1 MEKGNKKIISAWTF
15 YDWANSVYPLV
26 ITTSIFPVFY
36 AAKIDLLTAETPD
49 TDLIKFFGYELT
61 GTVLFSYVIAASLLL
76 VSFLSPILSG
86 IADYAGNKK
95 MFLRFFCYLGAI
107 STASLYFF
115 DEHHLELSMLS
126 IFLASIGFWNSLVFY
141 NAYLPEIAEKKDH
154 DKISAKGFSMGYF
167 GASILLIIC
176 LVLLNSF
183 GTFSE
188 ELIKPKTVFILVAI
202 WWIGFSHVT
211 YFYLPKENS
220 KHKITKDILMKGFR
234 EIAQVWEQIK
244 EIKALKKYLYSFF
257 VISMGVQTIMT
268 MAVVF
273 AEDVV
278 FSDTPDKSGLIIAVL
293 IIQFIAIPGAFLFNV
308 MSSKFGNI
316 RTLTIATVIWVLA
329 CYFAYEFVKTPPTFY
344 MLAGLVGF
352 VMGGTQ
358 ALSRST
364 YSKYLPQTEDTA
376 SFFSFYDVTEKIA
389 MVIGIFLFGFV
400 EDMTG
405 DITKSILFLIIVF
418 VLAAILL
425 VLVPSDKLKKLQT
438 TDNN

>member
-1 MEKGNKKIISAWTF
+1 MEKGNKKVIWAWTF

-36 AAKIDLLTAETPD
+36 AAQIDVLTKDNPGS
-49 TDLIKFFGYELT
+49 DLVSFLGYELT
-61 GTVLFSYVIAASLLL
+61 GTVLFSYVVAASLLV
-76 VSFLSPILSG
+76 VSLLSPILSG

-95 MFLRFFCYLGAI
+95 SFLRFFCYLGAI

-115 DEHHLELSMLS
+115 DPHQLEWSMMS
-126 IFLASIGFWNSLVFY
+126 IFFASIGFWNSLVFY

-154 DKISAKGFSMGYF
+154 DKISARGFSMGYF

-176 LVLLNSF
+176 LVLLGKLGLFTDNPII
-183 GTFSE
+183 E
-188 ELIKPKTVFILVAI
+188 ARDVFLLVAI

-211 YFYLPKENS
+211 YFYLPKE
-220 KHKITKDILMKGFR
+220 KTRHKITKDILLKGFK
-234 EIAQVWEQIK
+234 EISQVWKQIK
-244 EIKALKKYLYSFF
+244 TIKALKRYLISFF
-257 VISMGVQTIMT
+257 IISMGVQTIMT

-278 FSDTPDKSGLIIAVL
+278 FSHTPDKGGLIIAVL
-293 IIQFIAIPGAFLFNV
+293 IIQFIAIPGAFMFNKI
-308 MSSKFGNI
+308 SSKIGNLK
-316 RTLTIATVIWVLA
+316 TLTFASIIWIFA
-329 CYFAYEFVKTPPTFY
+329 CYFAYAYVKTPFLFY
-344 MLAGLVGF
+344 WLAAVVGF

-358 ALSRST
+358 ALARST
-364 YSKYLPQTEDTA
+364 YSKYLPKTDDTA

-405 DITKSILFLIIVF
+405 DITKSILFLILVF
-418 VLAAILL
+418 VATVISLL
-425 VLVPSDKLKKLQT
+425 FVPK
-438 TDNN
+438 NNLESQS

>member
-1 MEKGNKKIISAWTF
+1 MEKGNKKVIWAWTF

-36 AAKIDLLTAETPD
+36 AAQIDVLTKDNPGS
-49 TDLIKFFGYELT
+49 DLVSFLGYELT
-61 GTVLFSYVIAASLLL
+61 GTVLFSYVVAASLLV
-76 VSFLSPILSG
+76 VSLLSPILSG

-95 MFLRFFCYLGAI
+95 SFLRFFCYLGAI

-115 DEHHLELSMLS
+115 DPHQLEWSMMS
-126 IFLASIGFWNSLVFY
+126 IFFASIGFWNSLVFY

-154 DKISAKGFSMGYF
+154 DKISARGFSMGYF

-176 LVLLNSF
+176 LVLLGKLGLFTDN
-183 GTFSE
+183 TIIE
-188 ELIKPKTVFILVAI
+188 ARDVFLLVAI

-211 YFYLPKENS
+211 YFYLPKE
-220 KHKITKDILMKGFR
+220 KTRHKITKDILLKGFK
-234 EIAQVWEQIK
+234 EISQVWKQIK
-244 EIKALKKYLYSFF
+244 TIKALKRYLISFF
-257 VISMGVQTIMT
+257 IISMGVQTIMT

-278 FSDTPDKSGLIIAVL
+278 FSHAPDKGGLIIAVL
-293 IIQFIAIPGAFLFNV
+293 IIQFIAIPGAFMFNKI
-308 MSSKFGNI
+308 SSKIGNLK
-316 RTLTIATVIWVLA
+316 TLTFASIIWIFA
-329 CYFAYEFVKTPPTFY
+329 CYFAYAYVKTPFLFY
-344 MLAGLVGF
+344 WLAAVVGF

-358 ALSRST
+358 ALARST
-364 YSKYLPQTEDTA
+364 YSKYLPKTDDTA

-405 DITKSILFLIIVF
+405 DITKSILFLILVF
-418 VLAAILL
+418 VATVISLL
-425 VLVPSDKLKKLQT
+425 FVPK
-438 TDNN
+438 NNLESQS

>member
-1 MEKGNKKIISAWTF
+1 MEKGNKKVIWAWTF

-36 AAKIDLLTAETPD
+36 AAQIDVLTKDNPGS
-49 TDLIKFFGYELT
+49 DLVSFLGYELT
-61 GTVLFSYVIAASLLL
+61 GTVLFSYVVAASLLV
-76 VSFLSPILSG
+76 VSLLSPILSG

-95 MFLRFFCYLGAI
+95 SFLRFFCYLGAI

-115 DEHHLELSMLS
+115 DPHQLEWSMMS
-126 IFLASIGFWNSLVFY
+126 IFFASIGFWNSLVFY

-154 DKISAKGFSMGYF
+154 DKISARGFSMGYF

-176 LVLLNSF
+176 LVLLGKLGLFTDNPII
-183 GTFSE
+183 E
-188 ELIKPKTVFILVAI
+188 ARDVFLLVAI

-211 YFYLPKENS
+211 YFYLPKE
-220 KHKITKDILMKGFR
+220 KTRHKITKDILLKGFK
-234 EIAQVWEQIK
+234 EISQVWKQIK
-244 EIKALKKYLYSFF
+244 TIKALKRYLISFF
-257 VISMGVQTIMT
+257 IISMGVQTIMT

-278 FSDTPDKSGLIIAVL
+278 FSHAPDKGGLIIAVL
-293 IIQFIAIPGAFLFNV
+293 IIQFIAIPGAFMFNKI
-308 MSSKFGNI
+308 SSKIGNLK
-316 RTLTIATVIWVLA
+316 TLTFASIIWIFA
-329 CYFAYEFVKTPPTFY
+329 CYFAYAYVKTPFLFY
-344 MLAGLVGF
+344 WLAAVVGF

-358 ALSRST
+358 ALARST
-364 YSKYLPQTEDTA
+364 YSKYLPKTDDTA

-405 DITKSILFLIIVF
+405 DITKSILFLILVF
-418 VLAAILL
+418 VATVISLL
-425 VLVPSDKLKKLQT
+425 FVPK
-438 TDNN
+438 NNLESQS

>member
-1 MEKGNKKIISAWTF
+1 MEKGNKKIIWAWTF

-36 AAKIDLLTAETPD
+36 AAQIDVLTNEHPGN
-49 TDLIKFFGYELT
+49 DLVSFFGYELT
-61 GTVLFSYVIAASLLL
+61 GTVLFSYVVAASLLV
-76 VSFLSPILSG
+76 VSVLSPILSG

-95 MFLRFFCYLGAI
+95 KFLRFFCYLGAL

-115 DEHHLELSMLS
+115 DPHQLEWSMLS

-141 NAYLPEIAEKKDH
+141 NAYLPEIADKKDH
-154 DKISAKGFSMGYF
+154 DKISARGFSMGYF
-167 GASILLIIC
+167 GASILLILC
-176 LVLLNSF
+176 LVLLGKLGLFADNPVI
-183 GTFSE
+183 TARD
-188 ELIKPKTVFILVAI
+188 VFLLVAL

-211 YFYLPKENS
+211 YFYLPKEKS
-220 KHKITKDILMKGFR
+220 RHKITRDILLKGFK
-234 EIAQVWEQIK
+234 EISEVWK
-244 EIKALKKYLYSFF
+244 EIKLIQALKRYLISFF
-257 VISMGVQTIMT
+257 IISMGVQTIMT

-278 FSDTPDKSGLIIAVL
+278 FSGTEDKGGLIIAVL
-293 IIQFIAIPGAFLFNV
+293 IIQFIAIPGAYAFNV
-308 MSSKFGNI
+308 MSGKIGNI
-316 RTLTIATVIWVLA
+316 KTLTIASVVWIFA
-329 CYFAYEFVKTPPTFY
+329 CYFAYAYVKTPFLFY
-344 MLAGLVGF
+344 ILAAGVGF

-358 ALSRST
+358 ALARST

-405 DITKSILFLIIVF
+405 DITKSILFLIVVF
-418 VLAAILL
+418 IATVVSLL
-425 VLVPSDKLKKLQT
+425 FVPKNEINQNK
-438 TDNN
+438 